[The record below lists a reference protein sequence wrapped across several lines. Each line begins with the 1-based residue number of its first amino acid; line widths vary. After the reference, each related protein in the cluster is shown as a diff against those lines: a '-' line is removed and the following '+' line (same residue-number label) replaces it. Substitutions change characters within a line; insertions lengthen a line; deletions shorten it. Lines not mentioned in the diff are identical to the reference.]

1 METCHAE
8 EGRGGEEQTRNEV
21 GRERDGVGRRGR

>member
-1 METCHAE
+1 MPR
-8 EGRGGEEQTRNEV
+8 RGGEGRQEQTRNEL